1 MLQGKDLKFNRILS
15 IYQRLIEGRVLNK
28 QQLALEFGVSEKS
41 IQRDIEHLN
50 IYLGEQTERADYT

>member
-28 QQLALEFGVSEKS
+28 QQLALEFGVSENPFNA
-41 IQRDIEHLN
+41 ILN
-50 IYLGEQTERADYT
+50 I